1 MANINELKARASVIK
16 KELQEGRNTAVRVG
30 GLLCD
35 MLDYDDK
42 NDRAFKSDITD
53 LQELY
58 VALTQSDLIITD
70 TLPAEGQPN
79 VIYRVPD
86 TEHTPSQYYS
96 DYMYSPT
103 DLTTPVPMATYNNAI
118 DAKPAYD
125 SQNIVASGGVHN
137 ALMEYSHTLTIDDI
151 GTGPADVYKTIKRF
165 EGKFKAGQKCIV
177 RLVGGGYEG
186 TDMGLVI
193 RDPLGNNLATILSG
207 YFDNHIAEC
216 CLTSDVDYLEVATH
230 SQGIT
235 DVWGDVYACVTNVDK
250 SYSDS
255 SLFLETPLECYAD
268 CIKELYLKDLDPA
281 QDYYLYIR
289 RVSNNVY
296 VQITESLISI
306 PEPEDLVA
314 QASFVSTNPTTIIA
328 TFEPRN
334 SSVISGTCVLIRE
347 SIEGVGDNPFLT
359 HGHKIKNSVVSN
371 LNNFPIC
378 TLFGDEV
385 SMYFEGL
392 QSNQDY
398 YLRCVVAGSAGI
410 RYIQLSTAVP
420 VESGNLVAQGI
431 VTEAGAQQ
439 LSPMNSSGISGSVYL
454 SEITDIAPFK
464 IDNETAS
471 SGDSWRVQTMLLW
484 GAVNKKYTV
493 RKDSVN
499 PGSEL
504 LDGILEAVQTS
515 NSVVYVEEGTYD
527 LIDEFKK
534 KYGNDFVTNYT
545 IGTSPYGIVLKNG
558 VHVVFSPKAKVVA
571 TLPDYVFGESSH
583 IKDARTDFSP
593 FNSGAGGFTLEGL
606 TLETTNCRYCV
617 HDDRGNRKDGTEGTD
632 FYTNRYINCN
642 MTLDNRHSRVNK
654 TPTEEEPEDWQYGY
668 TQAIGGGFGT
678 NGVIEIKNCVFM
690 SYKTNPQISGDTFP
704 VVSWHNS
711 IVSDTSAKSKIYLT
725 DNYFKS
731 KGYFRFEAK
740 GDSEQKSELIA
751 TGNSFGAGIV
761 EKHSNPD
768 NIEVTE
774 WNNIVRQ

>member
-1 MANINELKARASVIK
+1 M
-16 KELQEGRNTAVRVG
+16 
-30 GLLCD
+30 
-35 MLDYDDK
+35 
-42 NDRAFKSDITD
+42 
-53 LQELY
+53 
-58 VALTQSDLIITD
+58 
-70 TLPAEGQPN
+70 
-79 VIYRVPD
+79 
-86 TEHTPSQYYS
+86 
-96 DYMYSPT
+96 
-103 DLTTPVPMATYNNAI
+103 
-118 DAKPAYD
+118 
-125 SQNIVASGGVHN
+125 
-137 ALMEYSHTLTIDDI
+137 
-151 GTGPADVYKTIKRF
+151 
-165 EGKFKAGQKCIV
+165 
-177 RLVGGGYEG
+177 
-186 TDMGLVI
+186 
-193 RDPLGNNLATILSG
+193 
-207 YFDNHIAEC
+207 
-216 CLTSDVDYLEVATH
+216 
-230 SQGIT
+230 
-235 DVWGDVYACVTNVDK
+235 
-250 SYSDS
+250 
-255 SLFLETPLECYAD
+255 
-268 CIKELYLKDLDPA
+268 
-281 QDYYLYIR
+281 
-289 RVSNNVY
+289 
-296 VQITESLISI
+296 
-306 PEPEDLVA
+306 
-314 QASFVSTNPTTIIA
+314 
-328 TFEPRN
+328 
-334 SSVISGTCVLIRE
+334 IRE
-347 SIEGVGDNPFLT
+347 SVEEVGDNPFLT

-378 TLFGDEV
+378 TLFGDEF

-464 IDNETAS
+464 IDNEAAS

-484 GAVNKKYTV
+484 EAVSKKYTV

-504 LDGILEAVQTS
+504 LDGILEAVQTP

-545 IGTSPYGIVLKNG
+545 IGTSPYGIVLRNG

-571 TLPDYVFGESSH
+571 ILPDYVFGESSH

-593 FNSGAGGFTLEGL
+593 FNSGAGGFTIEGL
-606 TLETTNCRYCV
+606 TIEATNCRYCV
-617 HDDRGNRKDGTEGTD
+617 HDDRGNRKDGTEGID

-642 MTLDNRHSRVNK
+642 MTLDNRNSRINK
-654 TPTEEEPEDWQYGY
+654 TPTVEEPEDWQYGY

-678 NGVIEIKNCVFM
+678 NGVIEIKNCIFM

-711 IVSDTSAKSKIYLT
+711 LVSDTSAKSKIYLT
-725 DNYFKS
+725 DNYFKN
-731 KGYFRFEAK
+731 KGYFRFQAY
-740 GDSEQKSELIA
+740 GNSTQKSELIA
-751 TGNSFGAGIV
+751 TGNSFGASIEV
-761 EKHSNPD
+761 QHSNPD